1 MRTVLVIEDE
11 VSVKNA
17 ICALLEREG
26 WKVLH
31 AATDAEAI
39 EQAARN
45 SVIDLLITDVV
56 LRSGNGV
63 AVARQ
68 MIQDRPELLC
78 ILISGYPMADLYNRE
93 LMDDDLLILAGR
105 IPGEAFHS
113 SCFAGFNRT
122 HGQGSRLILGSI
134 DGC

>member
-31 AATDAEAI
+31 AATDADAI

-93 LMDDDLLILAGR
+93 LMDDDLLNSWRVEFLEKPFTLRALLDSIGR
-105 IPGEAFHS
+105 MAR
-113 SCFAGFNRT
+113 AAA
-122 HGQGSRLILGSI
+122 
-134 DGC
+134 